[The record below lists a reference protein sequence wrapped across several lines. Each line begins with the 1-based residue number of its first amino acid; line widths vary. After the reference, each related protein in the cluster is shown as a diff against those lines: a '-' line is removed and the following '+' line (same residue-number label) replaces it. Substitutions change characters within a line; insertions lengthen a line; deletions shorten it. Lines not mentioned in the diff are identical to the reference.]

1 MPTSV
6 RRQSLIW
13 IQQTAT
19 VCSSPVAVLLAPGK
33 ECTAVEVSDGDL
45 AGGVQVHSWG
55 AGLVT
60 GGHGYRPMT
69 EAEPDLDLITAAGSM
84 DVSVLSCGWTLS
96 PLACTLQ

>member
-1 MPTSV
+1 MLLSCGCT
-6 RRQSLIW
+6 L
-13 IQQTAT
+13 
-19 VCSSPVAVLLAPGK
+19 SPWK
-33 ECTAVEVSDGDL
+33 ECTAVEVSDRGL
-45 AGGVQVHSWG
+45 AGSVQVHSWG

-60 GGHGYRPMT
+60 GGHGYWPMA